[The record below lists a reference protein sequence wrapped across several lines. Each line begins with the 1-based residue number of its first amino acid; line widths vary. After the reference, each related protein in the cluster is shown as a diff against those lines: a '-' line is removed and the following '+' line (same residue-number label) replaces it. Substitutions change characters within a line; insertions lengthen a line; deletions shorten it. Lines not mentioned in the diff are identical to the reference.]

1 MPGVTPTNASR
12 ETDQSVKDVLEVV
25 CETENER
32 DSNCRPKGE
41 KKDNEIKKK
50 FKLGPLRR
58 GSTTDNP
65 AIDPSRMRKKVWERS
80 NKSQVGDTGGT
91 KNNE

>member
-41 KKDNEIKKK
+41 KKDNEIKKN
-50 FKLGPLRR
+50 LNWVRCAEAVQQTIQRLTRPG
-58 GSTTDNP
+58 
-65 AIDPSRMRKKVWERS
+65 
-80 NKSQVGDTGGT
+80 
-91 KNNE
+91 

>member
-1 MPGVTPTNASR
+1 MSGVTPTNASR

-50 FKLGPLRR
+50 KKKFKLGPLRR

-65 AIDPSRMRKKVWERS
+65 AIDPSRMRKE
-80 NKSQVGDTGGT
+80 GMG
-91 KNNE
+91 EE